1 MTPPRVI
8 AVQGS
13 GRSAR
18 VLMKDQSGKYLL
30 FAGTIDRGRIIHK
43 IEVIAPDAASELY
56 QRAETKFEKFQ

>member
-1 MTPPRVI
+1 MNPPRPI

-30 FAGTIDRGRIIHK
+30 FAGAIDRGRIIHK
-43 IEVIAPDAASELY
+43 IEVIAPDAASKLY
-56 QRAETKFEKFQ
+56 QAAETKLENFQ